1 MMKKVISIL
10 FVIIIV
16 CIFFNQWDQFIT
28 DGQTVNAHESAQTKV
43 TIHSGENSVRVI
55 QTISTLSDESIYEMI
70 VPKKASN
77 WTCTY
82 DNKGECKSVWG
93 AENIIET
100 KGSQL
105 HITYSLPINQKTN
118 TLIREWLF
126 QLKGVT
132 IDHVELKIIE
142 SHHRNGTWMAGIPLS
157 GFVKEDLIDYYSFSG
172 HANNPAL
179 LWHKGEIN
187 TEQNDK
193 YYTYYGNHYHEIKE
207 LMQKH
212 EEKVKEAKFLNI
224 ITTNQLKSGLYE
236 GILILPSGESLER
249 ELVEALYFYA
259 IESEEI
265 EWFLDLLTSFI
276 IDENPRFALSKFAFN
291 ELKEKLTAS
300 ELEQLVANIS
310 DLDESFVPED
320 MDEIL
325 YQITGK
331 QTNFFAELFR
341 NKQPVSL
348 ELFTMKDYHWK
359 DKKFTVKI
367 IEIDGIE
374 WVPFQKTMSF
384 LELET
389 ERLSETEWV
398 IFDEEDVYRLYSDQ
412 SIFIKNEEVF
422 GLLEH
427 PLKKM
432 NGEYYLEKK
441 WLQSIFR
448 IHLKEEGNKVYFD
461 M

>member
-1 MMKKVISIL
+1 MKKVISIL
-10 FVIIIV
+10 FVIIIL

-28 DGQTVNAHESAQTKV
+28 DEQTVNAQESAQTNV
-43 TIHSGENSVRVI
+43 TIHSDEKSVQVF
-55 QTISTLSDESIYEMI
+55 QTISSLSDKSIYEII
-70 VPKKASN
+70 VPEKASN

-82 DNKGECKSVWG
+82 NDKDECKRVWR

-105 HITYSLPINQKTN
+105 HITYSLPLNKKTN
-118 TLIREWLF
+118 TLIRDWLF

-142 SHHRNGTWMAGIPLS
+142 SHHRNGKWLAGIPLS
-157 GFVKEDLIDYYSFSG
+157 GFVKEDLIDYYFFSG
-172 HANNPAL
+172 KTNNPAL
-179 LWHKGEIN
+179 LWYNEEIN
-187 TEQNDK
+187 TERNETQ
-193 YYTYYGNHYHEIKE
+193 YSYYGNHYPEIKE
-207 LMQKH
+207 LIQKH
-212 EEKVKEAKFLNI
+212 EEKVKEANFLSI
-224 ITTNQLKSGLYE
+224 ITTNQLKSGLFG
-236 GILILPSGESLER
+236 GILILPSGELLER
-249 ELVEALYFYA
+249 ELVDALYFHS

-265 EWFLDLLTSFI
+265 EWLLDLLTSFI
-276 IDENPRFALSKFAFN
+276 IDENPRFDLSMYAFN
-291 ELKEKLTAS
+291 ELKEKLTS
-300 ELEQLVANIS
+300 RELEQLVANIS

-331 QTNFFAELFR
+331 QTNFFAELLR

-348 ELFTMKDYHWK
+348 ELYTMKDYHWNN
-359 DKKFTVKI
+359 KKLTVKV

-374 WVPFQKTMSF
+374 WVPLQKTMSF
-384 LELET
+384 LEFET
-389 ERLSETEWV
+389 ERLSETEWA
-398 IFDEEDVYRLYSDQ
+398 IFNDKDVYRLYSDQ
-412 SIFIKNEEVF
+412 SIFIRNEEVF

-441 WLQSIFR
+441 WLQSIFHINFR
-448 IHLKEEGNKVYFD
+448 EEGNKVYFD